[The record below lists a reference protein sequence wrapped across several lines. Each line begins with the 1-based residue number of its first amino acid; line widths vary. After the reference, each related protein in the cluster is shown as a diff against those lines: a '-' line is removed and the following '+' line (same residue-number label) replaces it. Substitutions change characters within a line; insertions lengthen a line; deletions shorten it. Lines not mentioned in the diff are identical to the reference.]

1 MSTFL
6 QKYPL
11 NALEYTFVLA
21 SFDSFFFFGFGLF
34 GCDGVCGVAFCCG
47 EDVCVRPL
55 AAAPVAGAD
64 GGGIARC

>member
-21 SFDSFFFFGFGLF
+21 FFGSFFFFGFGLL
-34 GCDGVCGVAFCCG
+34 GCDGVGGTGFRFG
-47 EDVCVRPL
+47 EGGCVRLL
-55 AAAPVAGAD
+55 AATPVFGAD